1 MPSLLTVRQHDV
13 FAVTDTHTQALL
25 ERMNPISSAVHPDKH
40 TLKVYMVIYKS
51 FHQPSMQNVPLSSHS
66 DPDLSVMV

>member
-40 TLKVYMVIYKS
+40 TLKVYMVTCQS
-51 FHQPSMQNVPLSSHS
+51 WCNRLTDPSRVIQLSGLH
-66 DPDLSVMV
+66 